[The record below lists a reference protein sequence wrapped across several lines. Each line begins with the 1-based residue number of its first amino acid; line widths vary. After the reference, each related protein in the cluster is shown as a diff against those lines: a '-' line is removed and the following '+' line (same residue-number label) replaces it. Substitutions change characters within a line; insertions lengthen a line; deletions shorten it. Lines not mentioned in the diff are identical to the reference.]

1 MPDVYSIITELPRDV
16 VERLAHAMETRAAS
30 PQMRKI
36 NEAFMSSVVFPQDAR
51 VLEIGCGSGPVAA
64 MLAQWP
70 DVAEVVGV
78 DPSLVML
85 EKARELRGH
94 IPLSSANIT

>member
-1 MPDVYSIITELPRDV
+1 MPDVYSIITELPREV

-64 MLAQWP
+64 MLVLLGYRATERETVQR
-70 DVAEVVGV
+70 
-78 DPSLVML
+78 S
-85 EKARELRGH
+85 ARNPRTCW
-94 IPLSSANIT
+94 ITQSGFTMVR